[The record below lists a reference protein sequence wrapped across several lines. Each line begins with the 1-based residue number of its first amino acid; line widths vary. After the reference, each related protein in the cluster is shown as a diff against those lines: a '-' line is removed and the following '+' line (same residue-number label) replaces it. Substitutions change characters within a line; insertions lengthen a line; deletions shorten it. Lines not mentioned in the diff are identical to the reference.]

1 MMAKAPTNKKL
12 EVFTKV
18 KRLKQMIDQGQSY
31 QDFVTEQR
39 KYDGGETN
47 SIGNESTNQTND
59 QELTEDNDVEYQA
72 TFRKAVAAGLIS
84 ASADPV
90 EVMKKVLQYKA
101 ANKSGNSAG
110 TMAMITTKR
119 IAFLP
124 DGNRL
129 DNIPSPLIY
138 PNRPL

>member
-47 SIGNESTNQTND
+47 SIGNESTNQIDSD
-59 QELTEDNDVEYQA
+59 QESTENNDVEYQA

-90 EVMKKVLQYKA
+90 EVMKIVLQYKA
-101 ANKSGNSAG
+101 ANKSGSSVG
-110 TMAMITTKR
+110 TIAKITTKR

-129 DNIPSPLIY
+129 DNIPFPL
-138 PNRPL
+138 